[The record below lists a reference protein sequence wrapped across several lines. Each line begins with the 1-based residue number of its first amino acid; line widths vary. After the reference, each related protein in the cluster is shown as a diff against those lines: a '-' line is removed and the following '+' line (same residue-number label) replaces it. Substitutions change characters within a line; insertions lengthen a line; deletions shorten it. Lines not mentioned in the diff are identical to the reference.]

1 MFCFE
6 SLFLVNFQVSTL
18 NESHHFL
25 VKLPYEA
32 FVKILMLHKC
42 KIYSMLFSANL
53 EVEQGVIVAVIVF
66 VIALLI
72 FTRL

>member
-1 MFCFE
+1 MFK
-6 SLFLVNFQVSTL
+6 SLFLVNFQVSAL

-32 FVKILMLHKC
+32 FVKMLMLYEC
-42 KIYSMLFSANL
+42 KIYSILFSADIA
-53 EVEQGVIVAVIVF
+53 VEQGVIVAVIV
-66 VIALLI
+66 IALFV